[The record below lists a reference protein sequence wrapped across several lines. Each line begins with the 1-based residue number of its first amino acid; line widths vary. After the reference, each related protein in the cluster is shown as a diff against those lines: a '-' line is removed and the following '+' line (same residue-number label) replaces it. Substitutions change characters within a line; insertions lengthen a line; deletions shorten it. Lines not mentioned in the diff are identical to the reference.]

1 MQEVVLP
8 CQGYRN
14 HSVCCQTWKHWTC
27 FIRHFGLRNGRT
39 SEGFWGSKK
48 SCILWSRWLFFL
60 VKVTG
65 IIRSVAKLG
74 NIVPLSL
81 WPTSKPTYIYWCGL
95 MNLRYVNIT
104 DSWVEELPK
113 DFGNLESLAFFK
125 ACGCSSLS
133 RLSGLFGQLP
143 NLERVNIARCGKL
156 QSLLKSIGGLTN
168 LRVLDISGS
177 SRV

>member
-1 MQEVVLP
+1 M
-8 CQGYRN
+8 
-14 HSVCCQTWKHWTC
+14 
-27 FIRHFGLRNGRT
+27 
-39 SEGFWGSKK
+39 
-48 SCILWSRWLFFL
+48 FFF

-65 IIRSVAKLG
+65 IILSVAKLG

-81 WPTSKPTYIYWCGL
+81 WPTSKPTDIYWCGL
-95 MNLRYVNIT
+95 MNLSYLNIT
-104 DSWVEELPK
+104 DSGVEELSK

-133 RLSGLFGQLP
+133 RLSELFGQLP

-168 LRVLDISGS
+168 LRVLELSSS